1 MTDMIEIS
9 NAMLERRIAQ
19 ARHEGYDAAFR
30 DMRSLSALDVS
41 AVKDFPWGGC
51 HARHFPKDPL
61 TTWPRSA
68 KVGGFR

>member
-19 ARHEGYDAAFR
+19 ARHEGYDAALR

-41 AVKDFPWGGC
+41 AVKDFPWMTLSLLPSQDSKEG
-51 HARHFPKDPL
+51 A
-61 TTWPRSA
+61 
-68 KVGGFR
+68 

>member
-19 ARHEGYDAAFR
+19 ARHEGYDAALR

-41 AVKDFPWGGC
+41 AVKDFPWMTLSLYPSQDSKEG
-51 HARHFPKDPL
+51 A
-61 TTWPRSA
+61 
-68 KVGGFR
+68 